1 MFRFKLQRILDIR
14 RQVRDRI
21 EVELSDL
28 RGLLDAAREFREQLA
43 DRRRQCVEEFRSR
56 LDLNIDEIKIYHRF
70 VDGLAEKIR
79 EAEEEVLELEDRVEE
94 KIVELLEAKKNEQA
108 MERLREK
115 EWKRYQTESAR
126 KEMAFL
132 DEIAVRRYFDAK
144 AERE

>member
-1 MFRFKLQRILDIR
+1 LDIR

-21 EVELSDL
+21 EVELTDL
-28 RGLLDAAREFREQLA
+28 RRLLDAAAASKEELVN
-43 DRRRQCVEEFRSR
+43 RRRECVEEFRSR
-56 LDLNIDEIKIYHRF
+56 LALNIEEIKIYHHF

-79 EAEEEVLELEDRVEE
+79 SAEEEVIELEKQVEE

-115 EWKRYQTESAR
+115 EWMRYRREATR
-126 KEMAFL
+126 KEIAFL
-132 DEIAVRRYFDAK
+132 DEIAVRRYFDAT